1 MSTYPWEA
9 TYDGDTYRAMLST
22 QSTYALM
29 ERERRDELLRE
40 IGHLVESNLGG
51 TITKQYVAI
60 LAIAR
65 RSPDP
70 GR

>member
-1 MSTYPWEA
+1 
-9 TYDGDTYRAMLST
+9 MLST

-29 ERERRDELLRE
+29 DPERRDELLRQV
-40 IGHLVESNLGG
+40 GHLVESNLGG